1 MVLFDWL
8 TLVGMVV
15 AEQVMWA
22 SPPSFTD
29 REDELRLTRGR
40 ESTAMEAFL
49 LCVCLLGRV
58 YVHVTVPV
66 RWHTAESVL
75 RDWSLIT
82 GRGRGL
88 QNGRGGARE
97 VLPLRKGGAEKVLAI
112 LKGGHKRFW
121 GSFYVVA

>member
-40 ESTAMEAFL
+40 ESTAIEALL
-49 LCVCLLGRV
+49 LCVWLLGRV
-58 YVHVTVPV
+58 YMHVTVPV

-82 GRGRGL
+82 GRGGYKT
-88 QNGRGGARE
+88 GGGWHVKFYPYE
-97 VLPLRKGGAEKVLAI
+97 KGGAENVLAI

-121 GSFYVVA
+121 GSFYAVA